1 MSSSVWPDGKRVA
14 VSLSF
19 DDARNSQ
26 LDYGVPT
33 LDACGA
39 KGTFYVNAERAAG
52 RAAEWRA
59 AAAGGHEMGNH
70 SLRHACSGNFVWHAA
85 NVLENYTA
93 ERMEEE
99 LLTANDQLIELLGV
113 TPTTFA
119 YPCGQTFVGRGV
131 GRQSYVPVVARH
143 FLAGRGFRD
152 EYYNRPEFVD
162 LAKVGG
168 TEMDGV
174 PYEQLVAHIERA
186 ATNGQWVVFVGHDV
200 LLDPA
205 RRQTVTPETLTRLCA
220 YCHDP
225 ANGVWLD
232 TVATVAERVRQ
243 VQTNSIS

>member
-1 MSSSVWPDGKRVA
+1 MSEFIWPENKRVA

-19 DDARNSQ
+19 DDARESQ
-26 LDYGVPT
+26 MDQGVPV

-39 KGTFYVNAERAAG
+39 RATFYVNVERAAA
-52 RAAEWRA
+52 RAADWGA
-59 AAAGGHEMGNH
+59 AAARGHELGNH

-85 NVLENYTA
+85 NVLENYTEA
-93 ERMEEE
+93 RMEEE
-99 LLTANDQLIELLGV
+99 LLEANRRLAELFGEA
-113 TPTTFA
+113 PRTFA

-131 GRQSYVPVVARH
+131 DRRSYVPVVARH

-174 PYEQLVAHIERA
+174 PFAQLVAHIERA
-186 ATNGQWVVFVGHDV
+186 AANGQWVVFVGHEV
-200 LLDPA
+200 LADEA
-205 RRQTVTPETLTRLCA
+205 RRQTVTPEILRQLCE
-220 YCHDP
+220 YCLDP

-232 TVATVAERVRQ
+232 TVAAVAARIEPFQ
-243 VQTNSIS
+243 KKSIE

>member
-1 MSSSVWPDGKRVA
+1 MSELIWPENKRVA

-19 DDARNSQ
+19 DDARESQ
-26 LDYGVPT
+26 VDQGVPV

-39 KGTFYVNAERAAG
+39 RATFYVNVERAAA
-52 RAAEWRA
+52 RAADWGA
-59 AAAGGHEMGNH
+59 AAARGHELGNH

-85 NVLENYTA
+85 NVLENYTEA
-93 ERMEEE
+93 RMEEE
-99 LLTANDQLIELLGV
+99 LLEANRRLAELFGEA
-113 TPTTFA
+113 PRTFA

-131 GRQSYVPVVARH
+131 DRRSYVPVVARH

-174 PYEQLVAHIERA
+174 PFAQLVAHIERA
-186 ATNGQWVVFVGHDV
+186 AVNGQWVVFVGHDV
-200 LLDPA
+200 LADET
-205 RRQTVTPETLTRLCA
+205 RRQAVPPAILRQLCE
-220 YCHDP
+220 YCLDP

-232 TVATVAERVRQ
+232 TVAAVAARVAQ
-243 VQTNSIS
+243 LQKKSIE